1 MDKPYRSDDLVLHE
15 HLSPQPRSTVTM
27 MSADGKCKCS
37 LHHITNSSPSR
48 HGRLGKLGRASSVL
62 LHLDMENHDNEAP
75 VKTEGDHI
83 SEAKLVRKIDGRVLP
98 VLCAITLLSFL
109 DR

>member
-1 MDKPYRSDDLVLHE
+1 
-15 HLSPQPRSTVTM
+15 M
-27 MSADGKCKCS
+27 MSTDGKCECS
-37 LHHITNSSPSR
+37 LHHITSSSPSR
-48 HGRLGKLGRASSVL
+48 HGRLGKLDRASSVL
-62 LHLDMENHDNEAP
+62 LHLDMEKHDNEAP
-75 VKTEGDHI
+75 VKNDHI